1 MVPSTASPSAAPGD
15 IITTLAGT
23 GGSSFSGD
31 GGVSTAAVLY
41 QPLAVVLDSSGTHA
55 YSHILVLIL

>member
-1 MVPSTASPSAAPGD
+1 MVPSTAISPTSAPGD

-41 QPLAVVLDSSGTHA
+41 QPTGVAIDASG
-55 YSHILVLIL
+55 SISFV